1 MCKKIILLTSKKLY
15 RQTQEIAN
23 ALVKEAEYS
32 AHVDEENQKLIEE
45 NQELEDKILKL
56 YDELKELHESYM
68 QELESN
74 RSLEYINDI
83 LEGKLE
89 YYAQHYGDIFEDEL

>member
-23 ALVKEAEYS
+23 ALVKEVEYS

-45 NQELEDKILKL
+45 NQELEDEILKL
-56 YDELKELHESYM
+56 YDELEKLHESYM

-74 RSLEYINDI
+74 RSFEYINDI

-89 YYAQHYGDIFEDEL
+89 YYTQRYGDIFEDEL